1 MKAKRELRIASR
13 ASKLARIQAQLV
25 GQAVEKQFS
34 NLNIT
39 YIPVI
44 TTGDRSAEMGNLPP
58 KNKDDFV
65 KEIEKLLLE
74 DEADLAVHSLKDV
87 PSNTPDGLAVHTVL
101 QREDPRD
108 VLVGQ
113 ANVFCLDPSAKIGT
127 SSPRRRALLNFR
139 FKSNHVA
146 HIRGNV
152 DTRLRKLDRDEYDA
166 ILLAA
171 AGLHRMNL
179 RDRIDAYLDP
189 SSFVPAPCQGT
200 LAVQFKH
207 DDAQLAATIAPLQ
220 HSRVEA
226 AARCEREII
235 LALNADCTS
244 PIGVYCEDLDV
255 EYALHAIVLNSDG
268 TETLEL
274 RTYDHDTIRLAS
286 NTASSLIA
294 MGVDELLHT

>member
-13 ASKLARIQAQLV
+13 ASQLARIQAQLV
-25 GQAVEKQFS
+25 GHAVEKQFS

-39 YIPVI
+39 YVPVT

-65 KEIEKLLLE
+65 KEIEELLLK

-87 PSNTPDGLAVHTVL
+87 PSKTPDGLAVHTVL

-113 ANVFCLDPSAKIGT
+113 ANVFCLDRSAKIGT

-139 FKSNHVA
+139 FKTNNVA

-152 DTRLRKLDRDEYDA
+152 DTRLRKLDSDEYDA

-171 AGLHRMNL
+171 AGLQRMNL

-189 SSFVPAPCQGT
+189 TNFIPAPCQGT
-200 LAVQFKH
+200 LAVQFRH
-207 DDAQLAATIAPLQ
+207 DDVQMASTIAPLQ
-220 HSRVEA
+220 HLRVEA
-226 AARCEREII
+226 AALCEREIV

-244 PIGVYCEDLDV
+244 PIGVYCEDLGD
-255 EYALHAIVLNSDG
+255 EYALHAIVLNAAG

-274 RTYDHDTIRLAS
+274 RVNDHDPIRIAS

-294 MGVDELLHT
+294 MGVEELLHS